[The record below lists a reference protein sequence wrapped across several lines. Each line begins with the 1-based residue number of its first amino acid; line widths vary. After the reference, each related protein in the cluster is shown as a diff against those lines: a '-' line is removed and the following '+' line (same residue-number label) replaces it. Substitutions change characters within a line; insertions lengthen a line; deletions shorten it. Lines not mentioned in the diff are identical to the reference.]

1 MRVLHFLPVYVPA
14 WQYGGPVLSV
24 SRLCE
29 ALAAEGVEVRVVTTN
44 AGLPELP
51 IEQLG
56 VPQIVNGVEVIYYPV
71 DAQTGAIR
79 STELIKNIP
88 EHMNWAQLL
97 HLSSIW
103 QPLGLPVQRAAHAA
117 DVPVIQTLRG
127 ALGPYSFHRGWWKK
141 IPYFFLLEKPLL
153 QRVSWIHCTSLQ
165 EAKEIC
171 WLRLN
176 PPVNI
181 LSNPLDLSGLSCE
194 PSTGQ
199 TWRKMMGIPTD
210 QTLFLV
216 AGRQHHKKGLDLLPS
231 VLKSISKKP
240 WQILFIGQ
248 DDDGSGRQIRQR
260 LTQLGLA
267 ERCHWLDSQPSN
279 QLLGPYNAAD
289 WLLLPSRHEN
299 FGNVVIEAL
308 ACGAGVIATPS
319 VGVVNELVDCDGVF
333 VEYRNPVDWQSALL
347 RALCRTRPGHRAE
360 QFVKARYS
368 ARYVAQKLMLQY
380 DRTLNEL

>member
-1 MRVLHFLPVYVPA
+1 MRVLHFLPVYAPA
-14 WQYGGPVLSV
+14 WRYGGPVLSV
-24 SRLCE
+24 SRVCE
-29 ALAAEGVEVRVVTTN
+29 GLAAEGVDVRVVTTN

-51 IEQLG
+51 IAQLG
-56 VPQIVNGVEVIYYPV
+56 VPQTVNGVQVTYYPV

-79 STELIKNIP
+79 SKELINNISQ
-88 EHMNWAQLL
+88 HITWSQLV

-127 ALGPYSFHRGWWKK
+127 ALGPYSWRRGWWKK

-153 QRVSWIHCTSLQ
+153 QRANWIHCTTLQ
-165 EAKEIC
+165 EAKELS

-181 LSNPLDLSGLSCE
+181 LPNPLDLSCLSCE
-194 PSTGQ
+194 PSRGHS
-199 TWRKMMGIPTD
+199 WRLRMGIPTD
-210 QTLFLV
+210 QPLFLV
-216 AGRQHHKKGLDLLPS
+216 AGRQHHKKGLDLLPP
-231 VLKSISKKP
+231 VLKSLSHES

-248 DDDGSGRQIRQR
+248 DEDGSGRQIREQ

-267 ERCHWLDSQPSN
+267 ERCHWLESQPSY
-279 QLLGPYNAAD
+279 QLSGPYNAAD

-319 VGVVNELVDCDGVF
+319 VGVVSELVDCDGVF
-333 VEYRNPVDWQSALL
+333 IEYRNPVDWKRALL
-347 RALCRTRPGHRAE
+347 CALSRTRPGHRAA

-368 ARYVAQKLMLQY
+368 ARSIAQKLILQY
-380 DRTLNEL
+380 DCTLNEN